1 MSTTKKKLDLG
12 FNSALK
18 KKELGYELNIRDH
31 SAIQT
36 ENKILEYLK
45 VQSDPV
51 SFYKLYTDL
60 KFTSGKAQS
69 ALNRLAEDGYV
80 TLKRKV
86 DKFKTFVWYDD
97 FKLENEVLELEDENL
112 IIFPVG
118 INYVLGSI
126 LNQVPE
132 VSDEYGNFIELVQ
145 KALIMYFQQ
154 EISPEVKR
162 KAVYKAVE
170 KRIISEEIAKQL
182 LGG

>member
-1 MSTTKKKLDLG
+1 MSTAKKKPDLG

-18 KKELGYELNIRDH
+18 KRELGYELNIRDH

-45 VQSDPV
+45 VQTDPV
-51 SFYKLYTDL
+51 SFYQLYTDL
-60 KFTSGKAQS
+60 RFTSGKAQS

-86 DKFKTFVWYDD
+86 DKFKTFVWHQK
-97 FKLENEVLELEDENL
+97 FNLENEVLELADENL

-132 VSDEYGNFIELVQ
+132 VTEEYGNFMEIVE

-154 EISPEVKR
+154 EISAEVKK
-162 KAVYKAVE
+162 KAVYQAVE
-170 KRIISEEIAKQL
+170 KGIITEETAQQL